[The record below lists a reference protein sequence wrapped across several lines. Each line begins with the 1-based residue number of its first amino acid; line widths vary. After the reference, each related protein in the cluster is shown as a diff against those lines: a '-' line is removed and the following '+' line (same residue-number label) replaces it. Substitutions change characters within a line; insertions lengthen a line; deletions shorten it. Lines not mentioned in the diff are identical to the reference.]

1 MNLGGCHGN
10 NNNTGVQN
18 SSKCVLFWILGTY
31 ELRMDGVDF

>member
-18 SSKCVLFWILGTY
+18 SHDLEKFQGTKFFY
-31 ELRMDGVDF
+31 LH